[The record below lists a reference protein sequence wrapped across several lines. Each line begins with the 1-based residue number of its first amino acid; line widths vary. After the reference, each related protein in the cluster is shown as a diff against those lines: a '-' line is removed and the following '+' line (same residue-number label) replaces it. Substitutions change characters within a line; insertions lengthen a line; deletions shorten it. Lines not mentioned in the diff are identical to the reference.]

1 MKQQRGITLVE
12 VLVSLLILGV
22 GVLGFIG
29 MQMRALGSSSE
40 AYERAQAAAIASDFV
55 ERLTAQT
62 SYPPKDVVTG
72 KLFTRDKLMSYY
84 NTQTLWTPWGSTEVR
99 DTSCVTGSCNLA
111 QMAAY
116 DIKEVRFYAA
126 RLLPNGQARLGTCP
140 DRVAA
145 ANASL
150 DMTCFYVA
158 WGDTTPTVGNA
169 APDCID
175 ANANYVTNARCI
187 LMRIY

>member
-1 MKQQRGITLVE
+1 MKRQSGITLVE

-55 ERLTAQT
+55 ERMSAQM
-62 SYPPKDVVTG
+62 SYPPKDVVTS
-72 KLFTRDKLMSYY
+72 KLYTRDKLMSYY
-84 NTQTLWTPWGSTEVR
+84 NTQSLWAPWGTTEVR
-99 DTSCVTGSCNLA
+99 DNTCLLGSCNLA

-126 RLLPNGQARLGTCP
+126 RLLPNGQTRLGTCP

-150 DMTCFYVA
+150 DMTCFYIA
-158 WGDTTPTVGNA
+158 WGDTTPTVGTA
-169 APDCID
+169 APHCID
-175 ANANYVTNARCI
+175 ANANYVNNARCL
-187 LMRIY
+187 LMRVY